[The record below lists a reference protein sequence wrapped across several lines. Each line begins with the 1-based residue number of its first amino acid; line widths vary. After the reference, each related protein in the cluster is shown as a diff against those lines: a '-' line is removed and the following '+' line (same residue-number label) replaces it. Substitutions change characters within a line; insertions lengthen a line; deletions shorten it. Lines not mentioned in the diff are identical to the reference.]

1 MLIAVILG
9 GAVCPKPILKVQ
21 FWMITF
27 SRSMYE
33 TSTFEKIDIGS
44 DDLSQI
50 EATWL
55 LTPPACRFW
64 EVSELEISKFSNGN
78 REFQ

>member
-1 MLIAVILG
+1 
-9 GAVCPKPILKVQ
+9 
-21 FWMITF
+21 
-27 SRSMYE
+27 MYE
-33 TSTFEKIDIGS
+33 NSTFPKIDIGS

-64 EVSELEISKFSNGN
+64 EGFGTGNFKTCLMEIVNVDEIFFVFKPSRALVLAPTN
-78 REFQ
+78 